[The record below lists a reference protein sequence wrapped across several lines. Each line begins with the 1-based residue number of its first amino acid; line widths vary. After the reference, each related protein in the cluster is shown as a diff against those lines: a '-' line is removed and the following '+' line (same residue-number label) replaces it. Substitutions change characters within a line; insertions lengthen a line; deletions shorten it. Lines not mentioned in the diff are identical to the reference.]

1 MAHPNEQVLRRA
13 FAAFSSGDMATL
25 RNEIFAPDLAWH
37 FPGRS
42 AIGGTFTGEEV
53 FGRFFATLMERS
65 AGTFRV
71 EVHDILANDQHG
83 VVLFQCRAEREG
95 QALDDPTVGVYH
107 LRDGRITGAWF
118 HPTDLYAWDAF
129 NG

>member
-1 MAHPNEQVLRRA
+1 MAHPNEEVLRKA

-25 RNEIFAPDLAWH
+25 RNEIFAPDLEWH

-42 AIGGTFTGEEV
+42 AIGGTFKGEEV

-83 VVLFQCRAEREG
+83 VVLFRCRAEREG

-107 LRDGRITGAWF
+107 LREGRITGAWF
-118 HPTDLYAWDAF
+118 HPTDLYALDAF
-129 NG
+129 YG